1 MYTSAHTYLVSHAGV
16 GSPPPTWLSSKN
28 LIDPLGSRSGVA
40 MAIKFGGGLA
50 PSRQPT
56 VFYNAYND
64 EHKMTRM
71 SIHLAFAKFY
81 LAVTLYDR
89 LTMVSSG

>member
-1 MYTSAHTYLVSHAGV
+1 
-16 GSPPPTWLSSKN
+16 
-28 LIDPLGSRSGVA
+28 
-40 MAIKFGGGLA
+40 MAIKFGGGPA

-56 VFYNAYND
+56 VFYNAYNY
-64 EHKMTRM
+64 EHTVTR
-71 SIHLAFAKFY
+71 IIIYLVFASVY

>member
-1 MYTSAHTYLVSHAGV
+1 
-16 GSPPPTWLSSKN
+16 
-28 LIDPLGSRSGVA
+28 

-56 VFYNAYND
+56 VFYNAYID
-64 EHKMTRM
+64 EHTITRI
-71 SIHLAFAKFY
+71 SVYLAFASVY

>member
-1 MYTSAHTYLVSHAGV
+1 
-16 GSPPPTWLSSKN
+16 
-28 LIDPLGSRSGVA
+28 

-56 VFYNAYND
+56 VFYNAYNY
-64 EHKMTRM
+64 EHTVTR
-71 SIHLAFAKFY
+71 IIIYLVFASVY

>member
-1 MYTSAHTYLVSHAGV
+1 
-16 GSPPPTWLSSKN
+16 
-28 LIDPLGSRSGVA
+28 
-40 MAIKFGGGLA
+40 MAIKFGGGPA

-56 VFYNAYND
+56 VFNNAYNY
-64 EHKMTRM
+64 EHTVTR
-71 SIHLAFAKFY
+71 IIIYLVFASVY

>member
-1 MYTSAHTYLVSHAGV
+1 
-16 GSPPPTWLSSKN
+16 
-28 LIDPLGSRSGVA
+28 
-40 MAIKFGGGLA
+40 MAIKFGGGPA

-64 EHKMTRM
+64 EHMTRI
-71 SIHLAFAKFY
+71 SVYLAFASVY